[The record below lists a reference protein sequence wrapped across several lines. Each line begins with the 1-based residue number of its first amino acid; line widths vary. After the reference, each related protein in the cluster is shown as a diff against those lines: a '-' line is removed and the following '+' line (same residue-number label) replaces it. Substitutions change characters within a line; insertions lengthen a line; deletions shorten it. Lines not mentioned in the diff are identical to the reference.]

1 MSPSSG
7 IERHVQSYK
16 IKKYMY
22 IDINVFSFLICGIQ
36 STINFFFCVLFC
48 LVLTII

>member
-16 IKKYMY
+16 KYN
-22 IDINVFSFLICGIQ
+22 IDIYVSFLLMRN
-36 STINFFFCVLFC
+36 TINYQVFFGVLFC